1 MCSLLEGNRQIY
13 QDIHFRDSKLVVDG
27 KNLGHLLYRMA
38 TLDQNNDGEYLAFQA
53 LIQAFFKTQD
63 NCQIKPYVVIDI
75 KRNPRM
81 DHRKTFHH
89 KTTALLKGRKM
100 GIYPP
105 LIMEV
110 FEQTL
115 SDMEVPLVRCFGEAD
130 GQLAAL
136 AREWCCPVLSTDT
149 DFCIYDLPEGG
160 FYPRITPGGARW
172 RRVVA
177 SPASGTPRLASA
189 PSSTSIVSCCP
200 SSPHWPGTTTLTSK
214 LTGTN
219 CFQWTALGRG

>member
-1 MCSLLEGNRQIY
+1 MGIQGLCSLLEGNRQIY

-38 TLDQNNDGEYLAFQA
+38 TLDQNNDGEYLASQA

-149 DFCIYDLPEGG
+149 DFYIYDLPEGVL
-160 FYPRITPGGARW
+160 PLDHSRW
-172 RRVVA
+172 HTVETSRGIPCKRYTTSSFCTFFFDRQLLPVFA
-177 SPASGTPRLASA
+177 SLA
-189 PSSTSIVSCCP
+189 
-200 SSPHWPGTTTLTSK
+200 GNDY
-214 LTGTN
+214 TN
-219 CFQWTALGRG
+219 LKINWD

>member
-1 MCSLLEGNRQIY
+1 MGIQGLWSLLEGNRQIY

-27 KNLGHLLYRMA
+27 KNLAQLLYRMA
-38 TLDQNNDGEYLAFQA
+38 TLDQNNDGEYLALQA

-115 SDMEVPLVRCFGEAD
+115 SDMEVPLVRG
-130 GQLAAL
+130 G
-136 AREWCCPVLSTDT
+136 VLSQDHSRWHTVET
-149 DFCIYDLPEGG
+149 SRGIPCKRYTTSSFCTFFFDRQLLPV
-160 FYPRITPGGARW
+160 F
-172 RRVVA
+172 A
-177 SPASGTPRLASA
+177 SLA
-189 PSSTSIVSCCP
+189 
-200 SSPHWPGTTTLTSK
+200 GNDY
-214 LTGTN
+214 TN
-219 CFQWTALGRG
+219 LKIDWD